1 DCGGRGERFGLT
13 IGSLTGRGKDM
24 KKTIL
29 GSIVA
34 GAVMALATLSAHAD
48 DTVRFGVAAEPYPPF
63 TSPDAS
69 GKWVGWEIDLMD
81 AVCAEMKAKCE
92 VVPVA
97 WDGIIPALQAKK
109 FDVIWSSMTITSER
123 KKQIDFTDKYYQTP
137 AVLIGPK
144 SDTDKIGVIANPTAP
159 DRKIIDPASVKGKI
173 VGAQIQTIHANYV
186 KTYLTQSQAKLYDTQ
201 DNCNADL
208 IAGRVDLV
216 IADSIALADFLK
228 SDQGKDME
236 VKATVPTDPIFGD
249 GVGGGLRKDDTAL
262 KEKLN
267 AALKAVH
274 ASGKYDEITKKYF
287 NFDIYGS

>member
-1 DCGGRGERFGLT
+1 
-13 IGSLTGRGKDM
+13 M

-34 GAVMALATLSAHAD
+34 GAVMALATFSAHAE
-48 DTVRFGVAAEPYPPF
+48 DTIKFGVAAEPYPPF

-69 GKWVGWEIDLMD
+69 GKWVGWEVDLMD

-92 VVPVA
+92 IVPVA

-109 FDVIWSSMTITSER
+109 FDVIWSSMSITPER
-123 KKQIDFTDKYYQTP
+123 KQQIDFTDKYYQTP

-144 SDTDKIGVIANPTAP
+144 SDTTKIGIVDNPEAAG
-159 DRKIIDPASVKGKI
+159 RKIIDPASVKGKT

-186 KTYLTQSQAKLYDTQ
+186 KKYLTESDVKLYDTQ

-208 IAGRVDLV
+208 VAGRIDYV
-216 IADSIALADFLK
+216 IADSIALDAFLK

-236 VKATVPTDPIFGD
+236 VKATIPSDPIFGD

>member
-1 DCGGRGERFGLT
+1 
-13 IGSLTGRGKDM
+13 M

-34 GAVMALATLSAHAD
+34 GAMMAFAAISAQAQ
-48 DTVRFGVAAEPYPPF
+48 DTIKFGVAAEPYPPF

-69 GKWVGWEIDLMD
+69 GKWVGWEVDLMD

-92 VVPVA
+92 IVPVA

-109 FDVIWSSMTITSER
+109 FDVIWSSMSITDER

-144 SDTDKIGVIANPTAP
+144 SDTSKIAIIDNPTAAG
-159 DRKIIDPASVKGKI
+159 RKIIDPASVKGKTI
-173 VGAQIQTIHANYV
+173 GAQIQTIHANYV
-186 KTYLTQSQAKLYDTQ
+186 KTYLTQSDVKLYDTQ

-208 IAGRVDLV
+208 VAGRIDFV
-216 IADSIALADFLK
+216 IADSIALDAFLK

-236 VKATVPTDPIFGD
+236 VKATVPSDPIFGD

-262 KEKLN
+262 KDKLN
-267 AALKAVH
+267 AALAAVH
-274 ASGKYDEITKKYF
+274 KSGKYDEITKKYF

>member
-1 DCGGRGERFGLT
+1 
-13 IGSLTGRGKDM
+13 M
-24 KKTIL
+24 KKTIFGGL
-29 GSIVA
+29 VA
-34 GAVMALATLSAHAD
+34 GAVMALASLSAHAE
-48 DTVRFGVAAEPYPPF
+48 DTIKFGVAAEPYPPF

-69 GKWVGWEIDLMD
+69 GKWVGWEIDMMD
-81 AVCAEMKAKCE
+81 AVCAEMKTKCE

-109 FDVIWSSMTITSER
+109 FDVIWSSMSITAER
-123 KKQIDFTDKYYQTP
+123 KQQVDFTDKYYQTP

-144 SDTDKIGVIANPTAP
+144 ADADKITVIDNP
-159 DRKIIDPASVKGKI
+159 KIPGSKIVDPASVKGKI
-173 VGAQIQTIHANYV
+173 IGAQLQTIHANYV
-186 KTYLTQSQAKLYDTQ
+186 KTYLTDSQAKLYDTQ

-208 IAGRVDLV
+208 VAGRLDLV

-236 VKATVPTDPIFGD
+236 VKVVVPHDPIFGD
-249 GVGGGLRKDDTAL
+249 GVGGALRKDDDAL
-262 KEKLN
+262 REKLN
-267 AALKAVH
+267 VALKAVH